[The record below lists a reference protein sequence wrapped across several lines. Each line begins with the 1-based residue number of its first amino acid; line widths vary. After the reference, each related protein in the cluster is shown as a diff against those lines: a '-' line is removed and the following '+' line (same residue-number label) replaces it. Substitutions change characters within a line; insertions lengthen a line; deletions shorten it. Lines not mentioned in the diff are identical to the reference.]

1 MKNKDI
7 TEWILDEGID
17 PLTHIKNSKGQNI
30 FLADI
35 LEKHLKEQLCIHSV
49 IGQSELLKAFLDWF
63 YDDHDHWNSIGE
75 DDVDEYLKSL

>member
-35 LEKHLKEQLCIHSV
+35 LEKHLKEQLHIHSV
-49 IGQSELLKAFLDWF
+49 IETVCDSCEPPTG
-63 YDDHDHWNSIGE
+63 Y
-75 DDVDEYLKSL
+75 YLGMTCPECKKPFRAKKQTVL